1 MKTNQIFTL
10 SFSSF
15 LLKGSSSSSKE
26 SEKFFFF
33 PENDPLWI
41 LFLSLSLPLPLSLT
55 LFLGELNPEKIT
67 TVIIIKKNVKKYEK
81 KLYRKFFFSFSI
93 KSNQQQPYHHS
104 LLLLWFVNIYFF
116 PIILHFIF
124 HLLTHSLLLIT
135 INPNTIMYKE
145 EEEDIS
151 KIWRFLLKR
160 IPEMNTETYC
170 IFSSIFR

>member
-116 PIILHFIF
+116 PIILHFTFYIS
-124 HLLTHSLLLIT
+124 LTHSLTTAYYHQPKYNYVQRRRRRYIQNMK
-135 INPNTIMYKE
+135 IFVEENPWNEYRNI
-145 EEEDIS
+145 
-151 KIWRFLLKR
+151 LH
-160 IPEMNTETYC
+160 
-170 IFSSIFR
+170 IF